1 MKKMFFSLCAFLF
14 LSLSGVA
21 QTAVDSATVVN
32 FKWTETPLGKGIV
45 NKHGLISN
53 LYGGPQN
60 VNIMVIDLNK
70 NSYRV
75 KVILPDT
82 CDITSE
88 MAKANNAIAAI
99 NGSYYDEK
107 TFKST
112 CYYRVD
118 GQTACLTTDK
128 EFGWVNG
135 AISIKN
141 GRVDLI
147 PWSKDVENS
156 YCDKKGTV
164 LSSGPMLVY
173 KNKVCDFSWMSF
185 PRFTE
190 VKHPRSAIA
199 VSKDNKLWLITVDGR
214 FKGQAEG
221 MTIPELAHMLKV
233 LDCKK
238 AMNLDGGR
246 STTLWSNATPGNGVL
261 NKPAANKIF
270 DSYGERNNCNT
281 IIIYK

>member
-1 MKKMFFSLCAFLF
+1 MKKIFLSLCVF
-14 LSLSGVA
+14 LSLSLIGIA
-21 QTAVDSATVVN
+21 QTAADSILLAN
-32 FKWTETPLGKGIV
+32 YKWTETTLGKGIV

-70 NSYRV
+70 NRYKV

-82 CDITSE
+82 CGITSE
-88 MAKANNAIAAI
+88 MAKANNAFAAI
-99 NGSYYDEK
+99 NGSFYDEK
-107 TFKST
+107 TFIST

-118 GQTACLTTDK
+118 GETAYFTTDK
-128 EFGWVNG
+128 EFGRVNG
-135 AISIKN
+135 AVSIKN
-141 GRVDLI
+141 GKIKLI
-147 PWSKDVENS
+147 PWNKDIEQS
-156 YCDKKGTV
+156 YSDKKGTV

-173 KNKVCDFSWMSF
+173 NNNICDFSWMTF

-199 VSKDNKLWLITVDGR
+199 MSKDNKLWLITVDGR

-233 LDCKK
+233 LGCTK

-246 STTLWSNATPGNGVL
+246 STTLWSNAAPLNGVL
-261 NKPAANKIF
+261 NKPAANKVF
-270 DSYGERNNCNT
+270 DSYGERNNSNT